1 MDPVRNP
8 YSPGAGSRP
17 PALVGRDREID
28 AMDVALQ
35 RLLLGRDARSQLLIG
50 LRGVG
55 KTVLLNEFE
64 LLAGGRG
71 FFHEHLEVDEKGVL
85 ASGLVATFRRVLLA
99 MDAKR
104 RIGERVRRALGILK
118 AFSLRFGP
126 SGMEMTIDVDPIPG
140 PADSGELAMDLAA
153 LFVEIAELARDHDTG
168 VLITIDELH
177 YVDRPTL
184 TALIVG
190 LHRTAQLRL
199 PITIAGAGLPSLPL
213 VAGEA
218 KTYAERMF
226 MFSRIES
233 LSPDLAMEA
242 LTTPSAD
249 EGVTWEPAALDRIV
263 NFTQGYPYFVQ
274 AFGKVAWDV
283 ADGLELI
290 TLDDVER
297 SLPVATAELDDGF
310 YRVRAERANDTER
323 SYLRAMAE
331 LEPGPI
337 KSADVARL
345 LGRTTNALAPARDQ
359 LIKRALCYSPR
370 LGEIDFTVPLFG
382 EFMKRWLPPP
392 AAASRARGDRPRSR
406 R

>member
-1 MDPVRNP
+1 MDT
-8 YSPGAGSRP
+8 
-17 PALVGRDREID
+17 
-28 AMDVALQ
+28 ALQ

-64 LLAGGRG
+64 LIASGRG
-71 FFHEHLEVDEKGVL
+71 FFHEHLEVDENGVL
-85 ASGLVATFRRVLLA
+85 ATGLVAMFRRVLLA

-140 PADSGELAMDLAA
+140 PADSGELALDLAA
-153 LFVEIAELARDHDTG
+153 LFVEIGELARDHDTG
-168 VLITIDELH
+168 VLVTIDELH

-190 LHRTAQLRL
+190 LHRAAQLRL

-242 LTTPSAD
+242 LTTPATD
-249 EGVTWEPAALDRIV
+249 EGVTWEKAALDRIV
-263 NFTQGYPYFVQ
+263 TFTQGYPYFVQ

-283 ADGLELI
+283 ADGPERI
-290 TLDDVER
+290 TVDEVER

-337 KSADVARL
+337 KSAEVARL

-392 AAASRARGDRPRSR
+392 ASPP
-406 R
+406 

>member
-17 PALVGRDREID
+17 PALVGREQEID
-28 AMDVALQ
+28 AMDVAVQ
-35 RLLLGRDARSQLLIG
+35 RLLQGRDARSQLLIG

-64 LLAGGRG
+64 MIAGGRG
-71 FFHEHLEVDEKGVL
+71 FFHEHLEVNEDGAL
-85 ASGLVATFRRVLLA
+85 AMVLVAAFRRALLA

-104 RIGERVRRALGILK
+104 RIGDRVRRALGVLK

-126 SGMEMTIDVDPIPG
+126 SGIELSIDVDPVPG
-140 PADSGELAMDLAA
+140 PADSGDLAMDLAA
-153 LFVEIAELARDHDTG
+153 LFVEIGEVARDHDSG
-168 VLITIDELH
+168 VLMTIDELH
-177 YVDRPTL
+177 FVDRATL

-190 LHRTAQLRL
+190 LHRATQLRL
-199 PITIAGAGLPSLPL
+199 PITIAGAGLPSLPA
-213 VAGEA
+213 VTGEA

-226 MFSRIES
+226 VFSRIES
-233 LSPDLAMEA
+233 LPPDLAMEA
-242 LTTPSAD
+242 LTTPADD
-249 EGVTWEPAALDRIV
+249 EGVQWDQRALRQIV
-263 NFTQGYPYFVQ
+263 AVTQGYPYFVQ

-283 ADGLELI
+283 ADGPNRI
-290 TLDDVER
+290 TLGDVER
-297 SLPVATAELDDGF
+297 SLPVAVAELDDGF
-310 YRVRAERANDTER
+310 YRARAERTNDTER
-323 SYLRAMAE
+323 AYLRAMAE

-370 LGEIDFTVPLFG
+370 LGEIEFTVPLFG
-382 EFMKRWLPPP
+382 DFMKRWLRAPSAP
-392 AAASRARGDRPRSR
+392 AQPLKR
-406 R
+406 RRT